1 MKFLSSWVL
10 DKYGVITAFNFLES
24 YYQPWKE
31 CLILPSVD
39 NTDRQIKGSGNL
51 SIKVI
56 VKKMY
61 ITL

>member
-10 DKYGVITAFNFLES
+10 DKYGVITAFQFSWKLLPTLERMPHPAICGQ
-24 YYQPWKE
+24 Y
-31 CLILPSVD
+31 
-39 NTDRQIKGSGNL
+39 DRQIKGSGNL
-51 SIKVI
+51 SIKAI